1 MSPIGCLLDHA
12 QWKEVDPMAASHQ
25 NQRKDLARGGS
36 LSFVGSA
43 FSAGMGFVLT
53 VIVSRML
60 GAEGAGLFFQV
71 TGIFAMI
78 LAFAKFGMDS
88 TSIYLIPRVKVDDP
102 PKVFS
107 AALACVGTALGVSIL
122 LTVVVEAFSP
132 ILWAEAND
140 VLLHAVRLVILLV
153 PFGAVMLTVAAI
165 LRSLGS
171 VLEYVLISNIALPL
185 LRPVFV
191 VVAILCTGSIAVVS
205 VAWAVPFVLLSVIA
219 GTLVMRHIKA
229 LEGVTSGS
237 RLPSQQRWLEVWRFA
252 TPRTL
257 SAGLEQALA
266 WLPVLMIGWLLS
278 DQAAGVFGGAARFI
292 QAGLLVDAA
301 LRVVVSPKFSAL
313 LHRKQNVEVSELYV
327 TASIWLVLLAS
338 PAYVLLGIFS
348 PVFLGLF
355 GQEFVPGA
363 LSLSILALG
372 MAVTF
377 MAGNIHSLLI
387 MSGRSGWAAANKAVV
402 LLICVVGN
410 LVLIPAFGLPGA
422 AMVWLV
428 CQVLDAVLAAVEV
441 RVFLGI
447 SMQPLEVL
455 RPLIVVLL
463 SFGLPACAGMA
474 LWGNSLVALC
484 ATGGGGLA
492 FYCVLCWKLREELQL
507 DGLSAMLRSR

>member
-1 MSPIGCLLDHA
+1 M
-12 QWKEVDPMAASHQ
+12 VASHQ
-25 NQRKDLARGGS
+25 AQRKELARGGS

-53 VIVSRML
+53 VIVSRLM

-71 TGIFAMI
+71 TGIFAMV

-88 TSIYLIPRVKVDDP
+88 TSIYLIPRVKVDDA

-107 AALACVGTALGVSIL
+107 AAVACVGTALGVSVL
-122 LTVVVEAFSP
+122 LTAVMEVLSP
-132 ILWAEAND
+132 FIWAEENG
-140 VLLHAVRLVILLV
+140 VLRDAVRAVMLLV
-153 PFGAVMLTVAAI
+153 PFGAVMLTVTAI

-171 VLEYVLISNIALPL
+171 VREYVLISNIALPL
-185 LRPVFV
+185 LRPIFV
-191 VVAILCTGSIAVVS
+191 VIAILGAGSIAVVS
-205 VAWAVPFVLLSVIA
+205 VAWAVPFVLLSVVA
-219 GTLVMRHIKA
+219 GGLVMQHIKV
-229 LEGVTSGS
+229 LEGAVLGP
-237 RLPSQQRWLEVWRFA
+237 RLPSWQRWFEVWRFA
-252 TPRTL
+252 TPRTV

-278 DQAAGVFGGAARFI
+278 DQAAGVYGGAARFI

-313 LHRKQNVEVSELYV
+313 LHRKQNEQVCELYT

-355 GQEFVPGA
+355 GEEFVPGA

-387 MSGRSGWAAANKAVV
+387 MSGRSGWAAANKAIV
-402 LLICVVGN
+402 LVICVVGN

-422 AMVWLV
+422 ALVWMV
-428 CQVLDAVLAAVEV
+428 CQVLDALLAAVEV

-455 RPLIVVLL
+455 RPLAVVLAA
-463 SFGLPACAGMA
+463 FGLPACAVLV
-474 LWGNSLVALC
+474 LWGNTLLSLCV
-484 ATGGGGLA
+484 TGGGGVVV
-492 FYCVLCWKLREELQL
+492 FFVLCWKLREELQL
-507 DGLSAMLRSR
+507 DGLLATLHAQQNR